1 MSTDITKGTPSTS
14 YNGGWRTSSAWLHT
28 WSGLT
33 LGWILY
39 FVFVTGTVGYF
50 DTEID
55 RWMQPEL
62 PRSQT
67 GTSTDEAANAILN
80 FAQANAPGADQWL
93 MSLPASRNQPFGSLY
108 WRGASIES
116 GAVSASGNTL
126 IDLNNIT
133 ALNARE
139 TGGGQLLYQMHWR
152 FPYMTRNYS
161 DWIISIATFFMFVA
175 IISGIIT
182 HKRIFKDF
190 FTFRP
195 GKGQRSWLDA
205 HNVLSVVALPF
216 HLMITYSGLLF
227 MGFSFMP
234 LVFAAYYG
242 NDNGARGQFYSE
254 VFDPPGMVA
263 AAGVA
268 APLTDLDAVIE
279 EAESVW
285 GENRIATIDIRN
297 PGDSQARIFISENF
311 DQTVAAG
318 AGRLVFDGTSG
329 ELLHNAPSASSP
341 AKAVRDVSLGLH
353 EGLFATTLLRW
364 LYFFAGVVGTAMVG
378 TGLVMWTVKRR
389 QQASSE
395 IDKKH
400 RGIRLVEKL
409 NVGTVAG
416 LFVALAAYFWAN
428 RLLPASMPGR
438 ADWEVHT
445 MFLTWALMLML
456 SAVIPARLGW
466 PLQFRLGGFAF
477 VLLPVVNM
485 ATTER
490 GLIHSLATGD
500 WVFAGFDLTALL
512 CGALLFWIAQRAT
525 QVMNKHQ
532 KQRAPQTGSTSP
544 IPSEHPVEGARQ

>member
-1 MSTDITKGTPSTS
+1 MTTDSHKSL
-14 YNGGWRTSSAWLHT
+14 RTSMAWLHT

-62 PRSQT
+62 PVAQT
-67 GTSTDEAANAILN
+67 DSTTSEAASALLSY
-80 FAQANAPGADQWL
+80 AQTNAPGADQWL
-93 MSLPASRNQPFGSLY
+93 MSIPASRNQPYGSLF
-108 WRGASIES
+108 WRGASTDAGATSTSGNDVINLNSRTKIES
-116 GAVSASGNTL
+116 R
-126 IDLNNIT
+126 D
-133 ALNARE
+133 

-152 FPYMTRNYS
+152 FPYMTRTYS

-205 HNVLSVVALPF
+205 HNVLSVVSLPF

-242 NDNGARGQFYSE
+242 NDNESRGQFYSE
-254 VFDPPGMVA
+254 VFDPPGMVS
-263 AAGVA
+263 AAGVT
-268 APLTDLDAVIE
+268 APLVNLDMVIAQ
-279 EAESVW
+279 AESHW
-285 GENRIATIDIRN
+285 GENRIASIDIRN
-297 PGDSQARIFISENF
+297 PGDSQARVFVSENL

-318 AGRLVFDGTSG
+318 AGRLVFDGVTG
-329 ELLHNAPSASSP
+329 ELLFNAPSANSP

-353 EGLFATTLLRW
+353 EGLFAAPLLRW
-364 LYFFAGVVGTAMVG
+364 LYFFAGVLGTAMVG

-389 QQASSE
+389 QQAST
-395 IDKKH
+395 DKNKDH
-400 RGIRLVEKL
+400 AGIRLVEKL

-416 LFVALAAYFWAN
+416 LFVALASYFWAN
-428 RLLPASMPGR
+428 RLIPAAMPGR
-438 ADWEVHT
+438 ADWEVHL

-456 SAVIPARLGW
+456 AVVVPAKRGW
-466 PLQFRLGGFAF
+466 PLQFRLGGLAF
-477 VLLPVVNM
+477 VLLPLLNM
-485 ATTER
+485 LTTER
-490 GLIHSLATGD
+490 GLITSLSNGD
-500 WVFAGFDLTALL
+500 WIFAGFDLTALL
-512 CGALLFWIAQRAT
+512 TGLVLFWIAHRAT
-525 QVMNKHQ
+525 HVMNNKRLG
-532 KQRAPQTGSTSP
+532 KQAQITESS
-544 IPSEHPVEGARQ
+544 IPPERSLDGAV